1 MRNPIR
7 NILLLLLLPL
17 VATAPAFARVRAVG
31 IPGPIVYSATVVD
44 DVTGHPV
51 IGAQIT
57 NGDTITTTNNT
68 GVFSIL
74 VYAGVQTTIT
84 VSRAG
89 YATVQVT
96 ILALPGTPGA
106 PIRLQPRATVTVHM
120 TSGQS
125 EQIDADTAVF
135 VYAQP
140 LLSQAS
146 TRSGRFYEN
155 SVRAVPPCPD
165 ELDVD
170 ISQISRIIGPAVRTA
185 GTCCNLPVLLFD
197 IELKNGDRH
206 HVSLVF
212 ECLGYD
218 AYVGGRDHDSFQLV
232 YFPFDGIQEVDF
244 P

>member
-7 NILLLLLLPL
+7 TILLLLLLPL
-17 VATAPAFARVRAVG
+17 VMTSPAFARVRAVG
-31 IPGPIVYSATVVD
+31 IPNGPIVYSSTVVD

-57 NGDTITTTNNT
+57 NGDTITTTNNA
-68 GVFSIL
+68 GAFSIL

-89 YATVQVT
+89 YQTVQAT
-96 ILALPGTPGA
+96 IVAQPGTPGA
-106 PIRLQPRATVTVHM
+106 PIRLQPRATVTVHL
-120 TSGQS
+120 TTGQTA
-125 EQIDADTAVF
+125 QIDADTAVF

-140 LLSQAS
+140 LLNQAS
-146 TRSGRFYEN
+146 TRSGRFCEN
-155 SVRAVPPCPD
+155 GT

-185 GTCCNLPVLLFD
+185 GGACCNLPVLWFD
-197 IELKNGDRH
+197 IVLKNGDRH

-212 ECLGYD
+212 DCMTYD
-218 AYVGGRDHDSFQLV
+218 CYVGGRDHDTFQLV
-232 YFPFDGIQEVDF
+232 YFSLDSIQEVDF